1 MTHRL
6 NNCHGVKQL
15 PKQPLTQ
22 HWAKMSLWHGMVVK
36 ETTLHI
42 HTGCRDQD
50 RESTREDTGAA
61 LCSAPGAGT
70 ETQELSFCQVK
81 QL

>member
-22 HWAKMSLWHGMVVK
+22 HWAKMSPWHGIVVK

-42 HTGCRDQD
+42 HTRLQ
-50 RESTREDTGAA
+50 RPRQSTTEDTGAA

-70 ETQELSFCQVK
+70 ETQELSFCQIK
-81 QL
+81 HL

>member
-42 HTGCRDQD
+42 HTRLQRPRQ
-50 RESTREDTGAA
+50 REHQGGHGSCPVLSTWSRN
-61 LCSAPGAGT
+61 
-70 ETQELSFCQVK
+70 
-81 QL
+81 